1 MAEYVEQRMEEMINE
16 VEQMERVNLLT
27 GEEVKELLRKRKQ
40 FEYKLQKRSKSK
52 EDFLEYIQYESNLL
66 RLLTMRRESTGYKHK
81 QAEIEGSIKTRI
93 NKLFKIMEHR
103 NQSDVTIWLSH
114 IQFLRNSG
122 WEEAVSRM
130 YLRMLQVHS
139 DKPGLWVE
147 AASWEFE
154 NCGSAE
160 NARKILLRGLRFLPG
175 SWILQREY
183 VKMELLY
190 VEQLRKRKEV
200 LETKKDDEK
209 DGASDEENEE
219 ETEEAGDKVLDCSI
233 VKLVAMNAVESIND
247 PKFVVSLI
255 ATIRRFQFADTVVTE
270 LFDILV
276 KKFPSSPITWDTLA
290 REKLKEG
297 IVPCV
302 EKYFEGLENEK
313 DGRKSLFQMAFTT
326 LIDLPTLYPKS
337 MVRITKNILR
347 LLNYGKEHNLLSVD
361 HIKFWLQLL
370 DDETQKEKKAEL
382 LSEALQQYPDSVDL
396 WKEQLLFTN
405 KSKGSKA
412 LEKSFSEAL
421 ESVQADSSSS
431 VKIWEVML
439 SLLDSEAGWEL
450 MNGESALLNTNNPS
464 LRLLHLDRASYRG
477 VATAREVYTAYRDQ
491 PPFNSALH
499 WRMADIERAEAK
511 VDLGQLRLV
520 LTSLCDYHGQEEP
533 QAWMEAAKLETE
545 ANKPLEAAKI
555 LARGEARLKPD
566 LRDKFAILREEADI

>member
-27 GEEVKELLRKRKQ
+27 GDEVKELLRKRKQ

-52 EDFLEYIQYESNLL
+52 DDFLEYIQYESNLL
-66 RLLTMRRESTGYKHK
+66 RLLNMRRESTGYSHK

-114 IQFLRNSG
+114 IQFLKSSG

-190 VEQLRKRKEV
+190 VEQLRKRKDV
-200 LETKKDDEK
+200 LETKKNDDN
-209 DGASDEENEE
+209 DGESEEENEE
-219 ETEEAGDKVLDCSI
+219 ENEKAGDKVLDCSI
-233 VKLVAMNAVESIND
+233 VKLVALNAVESIND

-302 EKYFEGLENEK
+302 EKYFEGLEN
-313 DGRKSLFQMAFTT
+313 DGSKSLFQMAFTT

-337 MVRITKNILR
+337 MVRITKNILQ
-347 LLNYGKEHNLLSVD
+347 LLNYGKDHNLLSVD
-361 HIKFWLQLL
+361 HIKFWLQIL
-370 DDETQKEKKAEL
+370 DDETQKDKKAEL
-382 LSEALQQYPDSVDL
+382 LSEALQQFPDSVDL
-396 WKEQLLFTN
+396 WTEQLVFTN
-405 KSKGSKA
+405 KSKGSQA

-421 ESVQADSSSS
+421 DLVQADTSSS
-431 VKIWEVML
+431 VKLWEVLL

-450 MNGESALLNTNNPS
+450 MNRDAGLLDRNIPS

-477 VATAREVYTAYRDQ
+477 VASAREVYNTYNDQ
-491 PPFNSALH
+491 PPYDAALH
-499 WRMADIERAEAK
+499 WKMADIERAEVK

-520 LTSLCDYHGQEEP
+520 LTALCDYHGQEEP
-533 QAWMEAAKLETE
+533 RAWLEAAKLETE
-545 ANKPLEAAKI
+545 AGKPLEAAKI
-555 LARGEARLKPD
+555 LARGEARLKPE

>member
-27 GEEVKELLRKRKQ
+27 GDEVKELLRKRKQ

-52 EDFLEYIQYESNLL
+52 DDFLEYIQYESNLL
-66 RLLTMRRESTGYKHK
+66 RLLTMRRESTGYNHK

-114 IQFLRNSG
+114 IQFLKGSG

-190 VEQLRKRKEV
+190 VEQLRKRKQV
-200 LETKKDDEK
+200 LETKKDNEND
-209 DGASDEENEE
+209 DDSSEENKEDNV
-219 ETEEAGDKVLDCSI
+219 ETDDDKVLDCSI
-233 VKLVAMNAVESIND
+233 VKLVATNAVESIKD

-255 ATIRRFQFADTVVTE
+255 ATIRRFQFAESVVTD

-276 KKFPSSPITWDTLA
+276 EKFPSSPITWDTLA

-302 EKYFEGLENEK
+302 EKYFEGLEK
-313 DGRKSLFQMAFTT
+313 DGSKSLFQMAFTT
-326 LIDLPTLYPKS
+326 MIDLPTIYPKS
-337 MVRITKNILR
+337 MVRITKNILK
-347 LLNYGKEHNLLSVD
+347 LLNHGKDHHLLSVE

-370 DDETQKEKKAEL
+370 DDETQNEQKAEL
-382 LSEALQQYPDSVDL
+382 LSEALEQFPNSVDL
-396 WKEQLLFTN
+396 WTEQLMFTN
-405 KSKGSKA
+405 KSKGSQA

-421 ESVQADSSSS
+421 EAVQGDNSNS
-431 VKIWEVML
+431 VKIWEVLL
-439 SLLDSEAGWEL
+439 SLTDSESGWEL
-450 MNGESALLNTNNPS
+450 MNAEAGLLNRNNPS

-477 VATAREVYTAYRDQ
+477 VASAREVYTAYKDQ
-491 PPFNSALH
+491 PPFNAALH
-499 WRMADIERAEAK
+499 WRMADLERAEAK

-520 LTSLCDYHGQEEP
+520 LTSLCDFHGQEEP
-533 QAWMEAAKLETE
+533 RAWMEAAKLETE
-545 ANKPLEAAKI
+545 AGKPLEAAKI
-555 LARGEARLKPD
+555 IARGEARLKPE
-566 LRDKFAILREEADI
+566 LRDKFAILREAADI

>member
-27 GEEVKELLRKRKQ
+27 GDEVKELLRKRKQ

-52 EDFLEYIQYESNLL
+52 DDFLEYIQYESNLL
-66 RLLTMRRESTGYKHK
+66 RLLNMRRESTGYSHK

-114 IQFLRNSG
+114 IQFLKSSG

-190 VEQLRKRKEV
+190 VEQLRKRKDV
-200 LETKKDDEK
+200 LETKKNDDN
-209 DGASDEENEE
+209 DGESEEENEE
-219 ETEEAGDKVLDCSI
+219 ENEKAGDKVLDCSI
-233 VKLVAMNAVESIND
+233 VKLVALNAVESIND

-302 EKYFEGLENEK
+302 EKYFEGLEN
-313 DGRKSLFQMAFTT
+313 DGSKSLFQMAFTT

-337 MVRITKNILR
+337 MVRITKNILQ
-347 LLNYGKEHNLLSVD
+347 LLNYGKDHNLLSVD
-361 HIKFWLQLL
+361 HIKFWLQIL
-370 DDETQKEKKAEL
+370 DDETQKDKKAEL
-382 LSEALQQYPDSVDL
+382 LSEALQQFPDSVDL
-396 WKEQLLFTN
+396 WTEQLVFTN
-405 KSKGSKA
+405 KSKGSQA

-421 ESVQADSSSS
+421 DLVQADTSSS
-431 VKIWEVML
+431 VKIWEVLL

-450 MNGESALLNTNNPS
+450 MNRDAGLLDRNIPS

-477 VATAREVYTAYRDQ
+477 VASAREVYNTYNDQ
-491 PPFNSALH
+491 PPYDAALH
-499 WRMADIERAEAK
+499 WKMADIERAEVK

-520 LTSLCDYHGQEEP
+520 LTALCDYHGQEEP
-533 QAWMEAAKLETE
+533 RAWLEAAKLETE
-545 ANKPLEAAKI
+545 AGKPLEAAKI
-555 LARGEARLKPD
+555 LARGEARLKPE

>member
-1 MAEYVEQRMEEMINE
+1 MEQRMEEMINE

-27 GEEVKELLRKRKQ
+27 GDEVKELLRKRKQ

-52 EDFLEYIQYESNLL
+52 DDFLEYIQYESNLL
-66 RLLTMRRESTGYKHK
+66 RLLNMRRESTGYSHK

-114 IQFLRNSG
+114 IQFLKSSG

-190 VEQLRKRKEV
+190 VEQLRKRKDV
-200 LETKKDDEK
+200 LETKKNDDN
-209 DGASDEENEE
+209 DGESEEENEE
-219 ETEEAGDKVLDCSI
+219 ENEKAGDKVLDCSI
-233 VKLVAMNAVESIND
+233 VKLVALNAVESIND

-302 EKYFEGLENEK
+302 EKYFEGLEN
-313 DGRKSLFQMAFTT
+313 DGSKSLFQMAFTT

-337 MVRITKNILR
+337 MVRITKNILQ
-347 LLNYGKEHNLLSVD
+347 LLNYGKDHNLLSVD
-361 HIKFWLQLL
+361 HIKFWLQIL
-370 DDETQKEKKAEL
+370 DDETQKDKKAEL
-382 LSEALQQYPDSVDL
+382 LSEALQQFPDSVDL
-396 WKEQLLFTN
+396 WTEQLVFTN
-405 KSKGSKA
+405 KSKGSQA

-421 ESVQADSSSS
+421 DLVQADTSSS
-431 VKIWEVML
+431 VKLWEVLL

-450 MNGESALLNTNNPS
+450 MNRDAGLLDRNIPS

-477 VATAREVYTAYRDQ
+477 VASAREVYNTYNDQ
-491 PPFNSALH
+491 PPYDAALH
-499 WRMADIERAEAK
+499 WKMADIERAEVK

-520 LTSLCDYHGQEEP
+520 LTALCDYHGQEEP
-533 QAWMEAAKLETE
+533 RAWLEAAKLETE
-545 ANKPLEAAKI
+545 AGKPLEAAKI
-555 LARGEARLKPD
+555 LARGEARLKPE